1 MKKTLSIILSVFLLV
16 VASGTSFA
24 AKSYGSKVYKPKTV
38 KVKSYNRKDG
48 TFVKLL
54 LSFKINK

>member
-48 TFVKLL
+48 TFVNSYYRSK
-54 LSFKINK
+54 